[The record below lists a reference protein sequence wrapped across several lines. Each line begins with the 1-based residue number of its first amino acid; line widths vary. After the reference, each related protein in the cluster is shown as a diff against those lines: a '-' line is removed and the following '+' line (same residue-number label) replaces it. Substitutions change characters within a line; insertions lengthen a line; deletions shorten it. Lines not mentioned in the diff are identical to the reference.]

1 MVQSSPADP
10 KKVHVVQTWKHDRP
24 TITCRFDPTGT
35 YVLTGGEESM
45 ARRFTVSDGSMTALA
60 GGHDSWVMSAACG
73 VAGSSAVTGGAE
85 GKLVWWDLSAPT
97 PAPVRVVAAHQGW
110 IRAIAVSPDGQRIAS
125 AGNDR
130 VVRVWSGTDGSLIR
144 ELPGHGRDVYS
155 LLFVDNDRLL
165 SGDLMGVI
173 KDWTVSSGQEV
184 GTFDAKALHTYEA
197 GQRVDFGGVRS
208 LAVSPDRTLLAAG
221 GLHKASN
228 PLGAVHEPL
237 VQLFKME
244 TRELVRSQTVEGIT
258 QGVVWR
264 LLFLSDGTLMGV
276 CGGGNGGILAY
287 WKPDADKEFHQFKLP
302 NIARD
307 VDSHPDGVQLVTAH
321 HDGQVRLSRMAD

>member
-1 MVQSSPADP
+1 
-10 KKVHVVQTWKHDRP
+10 
-24 TITCRFDPTGT
+24 
-35 YVLTGGEESM
+35 
-45 ARRFTVSDGSMTALA
+45 
-60 GGHDSWVMSAACG
+60 
-73 VAGSSAVTGGAE
+73 
-85 GKLVWWDLSAPT
+85 
-97 PAPVRVVAAHQGW
+97 
-110 IRAIAVSPDGQRIAS
+110 
-125 AGNDR
+125 
-130 VVRVWSGTDGSLIR
+130 LIR